1 MDVEL
6 RQLRCLIAVVEQGTF
21 TDAAIELR
29 MSQAAVSRSIAA
41 LEQALGTR
49 IVERTTRSVGL
60 TAAGERALG
69 KARRII
75 ALLADLERDARAG
88 TGQIRMGYAWSA
100 LGEHTTEFQHRWK
113 LRFPHTGLQLTRS
126 NTPSGGLMDGTT
138 DYAILRRLPQAA
150 AVEHVRIGEEKR
162 YCAMS
167 TDDPLAP
174 RRSVSLAQI
183 ATLPVAMD
191 LRTGSTTLDLWP
203 EQGKP
208 PEVIPIHDIDDW
220 LTVIGSGA
228 ARGITA
234 ASTAHQYR
242 RRGVAYRPVRD
253 APMVPVYVAWLKNDP
268 PQDHQAVV
276 ALLAELYR

>member
-21 TDAAIELR
+21 TDAAIELG
-29 MSQAAVSRSIAA
+29 MSQAAVSRNIAA

-49 IVERTTRSVGL
+49 LVERTTRSARL
-60 TAAGERALG
+60 TDAGDHALG

-75 ALLADLERDARAG
+75 SLLADLERDARVG
-88 TGQIRMGYAWSA
+88 TGKIRMGYAWSA

-113 LRFPHTGLQLTRS
+113 SRFPHTELQLTRS
-126 NTPSGGLMDGTT
+126 NTPSGGLLDGTT
-138 DYAILRRLPQAA
+138 DYAILRRLPQST
-150 AVEHVRIGEEKR
+150 AVEHVHIGEEKR

-167 TDDPLAP
+167 ADDPLAP
-174 RRSVSLAQI
+174 RRSVTLAQI

-208 PEVIPIHDIDDW
+208 PEVVPIHDIDDW
-220 LTVIGSGA
+220 LTVIGSGS

-253 APMVPVYVAWLKNDP
+253 APMVPVYVAWLKKDP
-268 PQDHQAVV
+268 PQDRQAVV
-276 ALLAELYR
+276 GLLAELYR

>member
-113 LRFPHTGLQLTRS
+113 LCFPHTGLQLTRS
-126 NTPSGGLMDGTT
+126 NTPSGGLLDGTT

-150 AVEHVRIGEEKR
+150 AVEHVRVGEEKR

-203 EQGKP
+203 EQGRP